1 MIASQGL
8 KGGLLGFVIFGVIAF
23 WTLTKY
29 GRFLHAD
36 LVVEPG
42 KSAIESA
49 YHNLANHKWFFD
61 LTTRMTAFRIF
72 ADSGPG
78 VPADEIP
85 KLFGRYWLGLGTVLG
100 TVMTP
105 IFISIIFYVG
115 FAPLALVMKV
125 MGKDPLNRGKQD
137 GSYWIP
143 RAQQRKK
150 THFEHLF

>member
-1 MIASQGL
+1 
-8 KGGLLGFVIFGVIAF
+8 F

-72 ADSGPG
+72 ATLSPLFLFF
-78 VPADEIP
+78 ALAIP